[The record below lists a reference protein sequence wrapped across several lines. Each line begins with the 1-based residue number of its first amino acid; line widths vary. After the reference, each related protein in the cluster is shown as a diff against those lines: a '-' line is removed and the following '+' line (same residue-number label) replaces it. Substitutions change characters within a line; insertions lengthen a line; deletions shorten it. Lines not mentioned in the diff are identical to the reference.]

1 MFTNKGYSYNSMGIA
16 ERKTRERQQRSL
28 QITDAAKRVFSA
40 KGFGGATMEEIAQAA
55 ELSPATLYLYFKNK
69 NELYASLNVRM
80 LTFLRERL
88 GKVAQDPALDCRQKV
103 RALSGAL
110 YDVFLF
116 DPLILFNVFHMQSS
130 EALGALSPP
139 MVDTING
146 LAAEALRAMGAIF
159 QQGMDQ
165 GVFRPGH
172 PIALADMI
180 WAVFSG
186 LVLFE
191 ENKRI
196 FDPGKDYLR
205 PTLDLALELIA
216 RGLESPEPLPTP
228 EARQAR
234 DQKGGAQ

>member
-1 MFTNKGYSYNSMGIA
+1 MGIA
-16 ERKTRERQQRSL
+16 ERKTRERQQRAL
-28 QITDAAKRVFSA
+28 QIMDAAKRVFSA

-69 NELYASLNVRM
+69 NELYASLNLRM

-88 GKVAQDPALDCRQKV
+88 DKVAQDASLDSGQKV

-110 YDVFLF
+110 YDVFQF

-139 MVDTING
+139 MVEKING
-146 LAAEALRAMGAIF
+146 LSAQALRAMGAIF

-172 PIALADMI
+172 PIALADMV

-196 FDPGKDYLR
+196 FDPGKDFLK
-205 PTLDLALELIA
+205 PTLDMALEIIA
-216 RGLESPEPLPTP
+216 RGLEAPAPPPVPAAPARAKARPARGQKVKTP
-228 EARQAR
+228 
-234 DQKGGAQ
+234 